1 MATNALG
8 LFDAPA
14 TALTAAGELKGAG
27 FDTPSVISP
36 IPLHG
41 IEEVLGKKRAVIKR
55 FTFVGAIFG
64 AMFGFGLAAGTAV
77 LYLHPTG
84 GRPII
89 TIPPFLIITYEMTIL
104 CGILAT
110 VVGFLVSARFPA
122 IRDRVYVP
130 EAAVDKFAVS
140 VVCQDDEGFRR
151 AEEILRGAGAG
162 EIRELKEQG
171 G

>member
-14 TALTAAGELKGAG
+14 TALAAAGKLKGAG

-41 IEEVLGKKRAVIKR
+41 AEEVLGEKKSVIKR
-55 FTFVGAIFG
+55 FSFFGGLFG
-64 AMFGFGLAAGTAV
+64 AMFGFTLAAGTAV

-89 TIPPFLIITYEMTIL
+89 AIPPFLIITYEMTIL

-110 VVGFLVSARFPA
+110 VIGFLVSARFPA
-122 IRDRVYVP
+122 IRDRLYVP
-130 EAAVDKFAVS
+130 EAAVDKFAVA
-140 VVCQDDEGFRR
+140 VVCQDADGYRR
-151 AEEILRGAGAG
+151 AEEIMRGAGAE
-162 EIRELKEQG
+162 EIRELKEEG
-171 G
+171 R